1 MSSNTHAPEVSGIRT
16 QPENLRLRAISL
28 AITAEDF
35 KKSLAWYRDVLG
47 FHVDR
52 VYPSGNGA
60 ALVAGEARISL
71 NQDDGK
77 KGKRTKGQGFRI
89 YLNTA
94 QDVDL
99 VAQRIK
105 AAGGTL
111 DNEPSDKPWGVRSFD
126 VTDPDGFGLTIQEP
140 IKS

>member
-1 MSSNTHAPEVSGIRT
+1 MSNAQAPEVSGIRI
-16 QPENLRLRAISL
+16 QPENLRVRAISL

-47 FHVDR
+47 FHVEM

-60 ALVAGEARISL
+60 MIVAGEARISL

-77 KGKRTKGQGFRI
+77 KGTRTKAQGFRI

-94 QDVDL
+94 QDVDQ
-99 VAQRIK
+99 VAARIK
-105 AAGGTL
+105 DAGGKI

-126 VTDPDGFGLTIQEP
+126 VTDPDGFGLTVQEP
-140 IKS
+140 LKKA